1 MTSRAAW
8 NQVWPDK
15 QMNQFTHRFYGQL
28 SETDSHA
35 ILGDQQ
41 GHRVDSDD
49 LIAGPTRMGYGDATT
64 GAVIRFLP
72 YTAGPGLNDALT
84 NLGRS

>member
-1 MTSRAAW
+1 
-8 NQVWPDK
+8 
-15 QMNQFTHRFYGQL
+15 
-28 SETDSHA
+28 
-35 ILGDQQ
+35 
-41 GHRVDSDD
+41 
-49 LIAGPTRMGYGDATT
+49 MGYGDATT